1 MKVTNVQI
9 RNFIKSKLATDKN
22 WALRALVRVYEC
34 QTANEQIAET
44 TNENNGVGFTGAD
57 AEFLTSLA
65 KQYQLRATL
74 SDKQMIH
81 VFKKMP
87 KYWKQVSIFIGEEK
101 LKNIVTDSLTPT
113 A

>member
-1 MKVTNVQI
+1 MKVTQVQI
-9 RNFIKSKLATDKN
+9 KRFIKTKLSTDKN

-34 QTANEQIAET
+34 QTANEQMSET

-65 KQYQLRATL
+65 KQYQVRATL

-87 KYWKQVSIFIGEEK
+87 KYWNQVAIFIGEEK
-101 LKNIVTDSLTPT
+101 LKDIVKTSLTV
-113 A
+113 AE